1 MWQWFI
7 IKPYLWPVMFW
18 LLSSSI
24 IILDHHKTSVEMF
37 SHVIF
42 PRQNVHVVID
52 MNRSGATIAYDFFKE
67 KLSQEKTECNNFP
80 YGNMID
86 ESEIE
91 RINYLF
97 KLIEDGDLWRWA
109 LPNSKAFSS
118 GLKDL
123 NIEFNANLNPC
134 LFHQVNL
141 CLIHWYDNWT

>member
-1 MWQWFI
+1 
-7 IKPYLWPVMFW
+7 MFW

-141 CLIHWYDNWT
+141 CLIH